1 MRNCAYMDD
10 FYKQKIVWKIIGNQ
24 LAFSIDL
31 DNFIVNN
38 ACYILTGKD
47 LEYLVVFL
55 NSKIIKWYSDLTNM
69 NKTGVGDV
77 QVGAQNI
84 ILFPIPIIDKNSQ
97 REFKEILSKI
107 LSAIED
113 RKLVNTYESIANK
126 LVNTFYK
133 LTEEEIE
140 FIETQ

>member
-1 MRNCAYMDD
+1 
-10 FYKQKIVWKIIGNQ
+10 
-24 LAFSIDL
+24 
-31 DNFIVNN
+31 
-38 ACYILTGKD
+38 
-47 LEYLVVFL
+47 
-55 NSKIIKWYSDLTNM
+55 M

>member
-1 MRNCAYMDD
+1 
-10 FYKQKIVWKIIGNQ
+10 
-24 LAFSIDL
+24 
-31 DNFIVNN
+31 
-38 ACYILTGKD
+38 
-47 LEYLVVFL
+47 
-55 NSKIIKWYSDLTNM
+55 M

-97 REFKEILSKI
+97 REFKEILYKI

-133 LTEEEIE
+133 LTEEEI
-140 FIETQ
+140 